1 MEMPAAPP
9 AEGAPPVMYMEPGGG
24 MAGLMQAVNS
34 GEDKRARPRKPSIG
48 GKWSD
53 EEDKRLL
60 QIVEENGAK
69 KWKRVAELLGSVRTD
84 IQCLH
89 RWTKVIK
96 PGLNKGPWSAEE
108 DEVVKSN
115 VMKMQS
121 ESNEGVVK
129 WAEIAK
135 ILKGRLGKQCRE
147 RWFNHLDPTIKKGEW
162 EPHENR
168 TLFDLQQQYGN
179 RWCEIAKA
187 LPGRSENA
195 IKNRWNSSA
204 MKRYI
209 QTAKLDG
216 MVCPHGPAP
225 PKAGAPRGPDARAL
239 AHFGGGRPQPY
250 AVRHEDLRAIAD
262 GDFDQ
267 LAAVLANPT
276 VFPKLQ
282 PQLISMMLGQVMLSA
297 PQADRLKAVCAARL
311 RADSAA
317 YGAALPQ
324 VEGQLD
330 QVIRARTAASPSP
343 RPPPSLGGGSP
354 GATLRDGGVVVA
366 ADPAPTAA
374 KAPAGGA
381 PPPVAQVAETVG
393 VVRAHPGTA
402 PVVVGVVPAAPAPA
416 AAPRDGGG
424 DAPPADDPPPAPP
437 AEADA
442 DAAAD
447 PAQ

>member
-9 AEGAPPVMYMEPGGG
+9 AERRPGHVHGARRRHGGAH
-24 MAGLMQAVNS
+24 AGRELR
-34 GEDKRARPRKPSIG
+34 EDKRAEAVDR
-48 GKWSD
+48 GKWSG

-108 DEVVKSN
+108 RGRQVERDEDAERVQRGRRQVGGDRQDPQGAPGQAVPRAVV
-115 VMKMQS
+115 QPPRP
-121 ESNEGVVK
+121 G
-129 WAEIAK
+129 
-135 ILKGRLGKQCRE
+135 
-147 RWFNHLDPTIKKGEW
+147 DKKGEW

-216 MVCPHGPAP
+216 MVCPTARRRPRPAR
-225 PKAGAPRGPDARAL
+225 RGPDARAL

-250 AVRHEDLRAIAD
+250 A
-262 GDFDQ
+262 
-267 LAAVLANPT
+267 
-276 VFPKLQ
+276 
-282 PQLISMMLGQVMLSA
+282 VMLSA

-330 QVIRARTAASPSP
+330 HVIRARTAASPSP
-343 RPPPSLGGGSP
+343 RPPPSPRRWASSAPTRARRPSSSASCPPRPRRGR
-354 GATLRDGGVVVA
+354 ARDGG
-366 ADPAPTAA
+366 
-374 KAPAGGA
+374 
-381 PPPVAQVAETVG
+381 
-393 VVRAHPGTA
+393 
-402 PVVVGVVPAAPAPA
+402 
-416 AAPRDGGG
+416 
-424 DAPPADDPPPAPP
+424 DASPADDPPPAPP

>member
-1 MEMPAAPP
+1 
-9 AEGAPPVMYMEPGGG
+9 
-24 MAGLMQAVNS
+24 MQAVNS

-204 MKRYI
+204 MKR
-209 QTAKLDG
+209 
-216 MVCPHGPAP
+216 
-225 PKAGAPRGPDARAL
+225 
-239 AHFGGGRPQPY
+239 
-250 AVRHEDLRAIAD
+250 
-262 GDFDQ
+262 
-267 LAAVLANPT
+267 
-276 VFPKLQ
+276 
-282 PQLISMMLGQVMLSA
+282 
-297 PQADRLKAVCAARL
+297 
-311 RADSAA
+311 
-317 YGAALPQ
+317 
-324 VEGQLD
+324 
-330 QVIRARTAASPSP
+330 
-343 RPPPSLGGGSP
+343 
-354 GATLRDGGVVVA
+354 
-366 ADPAPTAA
+366 
-374 KAPAGGA
+374 
-381 PPPVAQVAETVG
+381 
-393 VVRAHPGTA
+393 
-402 PVVVGVVPAAPAPA
+402 
-416 AAPRDGGG
+416 
-424 DAPPADDPPPAPP
+424 
-437 AEADA
+437 
-442 DAAAD
+442 
-447 PAQ
+447 